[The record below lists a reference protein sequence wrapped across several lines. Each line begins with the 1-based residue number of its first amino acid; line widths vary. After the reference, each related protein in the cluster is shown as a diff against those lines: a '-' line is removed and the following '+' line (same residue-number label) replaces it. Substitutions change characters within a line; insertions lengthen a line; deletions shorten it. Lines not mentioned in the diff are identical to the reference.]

1 MIMTKREIM
10 KEAGGDGAA
19 MKLSARRLDHIGQVK
34 LHSGSVNSEE
44 AMDAFQNQLTLAK
57 SVAMLQEFDK
67 AAAAKKQNDS
77 VETFTSSA
85 PTALA
90 KLSEKNDDVSK
101 LTKPETCSL
110 LFACYGAKTDEKK
123 HLKPKL
129 VEMLRDKISEN
140 PGAVAS
146 AVTALIAAAAPP
158 ASTEPVADAGSPSL
172 D

>member
-1 MIMTKREIM
+1 
-10 KEAGGDGAA
+10 
-19 MKLSARRLDHIGQVK
+19 
-34 LHSGSVNSEE
+34 
-44 AMDAFQNQLTLAK
+44 
-57 SVAMLQEFDK
+57 MLQEFDK